1 MKQVAISLAA
11 LIAAT
16 GIASAHATLE
26 IKQVQAGTSYKG
38 IVSITHGCKASP
50 TIQVS
55 VDIPEGLIGV
65 KPMPKPGWT
74 ITTQTGSYARDYA
87 SWHGNA
93 REGVK
98 RIVWSGGRLPDDFTD
113 EFQFRGLVAKDIAS
127 GPLYVPVIQ
136 TCEAGMN
143 NWVQIPEAKSEG
155 LSANALN
162 EPAPSF
168 MVLAANDASADKSVM
183 AGPLKIDG
191 AWTRATPNGAK
202 VAGGY
207 LRITNTGAVPDRLV
221 SGTSNISDKFEV
233 HEMSMDGGVMK
244 MRPLNEG
251 LTIAP
256 GATVELKPGG
266 YHIMFTDLKQPVA
279 EGSTIK
285 AVLMFEKAGRAEVE
299 FKASP
304 IGAPAPAGMSGAAAG
319 MPAGMHDMHK
329 H

>member
-1 MKQVAISLAA
+1 MKKIATSFAV

-16 GIASAHATLE
+16 GIAQAHAVLE
-26 IKQVQAGTSYKG
+26 VKEVQAGSSYKG

-55 VDIPEGLIGV
+55 IDIPEGLIGV

-74 ITTQTGSYARDYA
+74 ITTQTGPYAREYA

-98 RIVWSGGRLPDDFTD
+98 RIVWSGGKLPDNFTD
-113 EFQFRGLVAKDIAS
+113 EFQFRGLVAKEIAA

-136 TCEAGMN
+136 TCETGVS
-143 NWVQIPEAKSEG
+143 NWIQIPGNNEG
-155 LSANALN
+155 RSAALS
-162 EPAPSF
+162 EPAPSL
-168 MVLAANDASADKSVM
+168 MVLAANDAPAARSIM

-191 AWTRATPNGAK
+191 AWARATPNGAT

-207 LRITNTGAVPDRLV
+207 LRITNTGATPDRLV

-244 MRPLNEG
+244 MRALSDG
-251 LTIAP
+251 IAIAP

-279 EGSTIK
+279 EGSIIK
-285 AVLMFEKAGRAEVE
+285 AVLMFEKAGRVDVDL
-299 FKASP
+299 KAAP
-304 IGAPAPAGMSGAAAG
+304 IGAPAPAGASGAKAD
-319 MPAGMHDMHK
+319 MPAGGHDMHK